1 MGNYCRQKSGGGT
14 EREGEKGLQQEGE
27 GRGATFLHRWRLL
40 LPPPTLR
47 YNIGHTA
54 DKKYFFPYTIAHPR
68 LFPRIFLIR
77 CYRKRLLLAKLERI
91 LE

>member
-54 DKKYFFPYTIAHPR
+54 DKN
-68 LFPRIFLIR
+68 IFLSVYNCTPPFISQNF
-77 CYRKRLLLAKLERI
+77 LNTVL
-91 LE
+91 